1 MSCFGRLIEMSGI
14 VAIDRQQ
21 LDAEQERIRG
31 MDNDAL
37 LAWANG
43 VDQSITFHADVSG
56 FGEQCVIAGD
66 RAKAHIEL
74 VTGKRFSKSAGGR
87 YGGKYAIGLSVRS
100 ADHMSG
106 MASYESYL
114 DELANRITL
123 MANKYGIA
131 DRQPR
136 LF

>member
-1 MSCFGRLIEMSGI
+1 MSGI

-21 LDAEQERIRG
+21 LDAEQQRIRD

-37 LAWANG
+37 LAWANT
-43 VDQSITFHADVSG
+43 VDQSVTFNADVNG

-66 RAKAHIEL
+66 RAKAYIEL
-74 VTGKRFSKSAGGR
+74 VAGKLFSKSAGGR
-87 YGGKYAIGLSVRS
+87 YGGKYAIGLYVRS

-114 DELANRITL
+114 DELANLITL
-123 MANKYGIA
+123 VANKYGIT

>member
-1 MSCFGRLIEMSGI
+1 MSMSGI
-14 VAIDRQQ
+14 VAIDQTQ
-21 LDAEQERIRG
+21 LDAEQERIRD
-31 MDNDAL
+31 MENDAL

-43 VDQSITFHADVSG
+43 VDPSVTFHADVNG
-56 FGEQCVIAGD
+56 FGEQCAIAGD
-66 RAKAHIEL
+66 RVRAYIEL
-74 VTGKRFSKSAGGR
+74 VTGRRFSESAGGR
-87 YGGKYAIGLSVRS
+87 YSGKYAIGLSARS

-106 MASYESYL
+106 MASYESCL
-114 DELANRITL
+114 DDLANLITL

>member
-1 MSCFGRLIEMSGI
+1 MSGI

-43 VDQSITFHADVSG
+43 VDQSITFHADVSV

-106 MASYESYL
+106 MESYESYL

>member
-1 MSCFGRLIEMSGI
+1 MTDRQMSMSGI

-21 LDAEQERIRG
+21 LDAEQERIRS
-31 MDNDAL
+31 MNNDTL
-37 LAWANG
+37 LAWANT
-43 VDQSITFHADVSG
+43 VDPSVTFHADVDG
-56 FGEQCVIAGD
+56 FGEPCAIAGD
-66 RAKAHIEL
+66 RDKAHIEL
-74 VTGKRFSKSAGGR
+74 VTGKRFSESAGGR
-87 YGGKYAIGLSVRS
+87 YSGKYAIGLSVRS

-106 MASYESYL
+106 MASYESDL
-114 DELANRITL
+114 DELANWITL

>member
-1 MSCFGRLIEMSGI
+1 MSGI
-14 VAIDRQQ
+14 VAIDQPQ
-21 LDAEQERIRG
+21 LDAEQERIRD
-31 MDNDAL
+31 MDNAAL
-37 LAWANG
+37 LAWANTI
-43 VDQSITFHADVSG
+43 DQSITFHADVNS

-87 YGGKYAIGLSVRS
+87 YGGKYAIGLFALSD
-100 ADHMSG
+100 DHLSG
-106 MASYESYL
+106 MGSYESYL

-123 MANKYGIA
+123 MANKYGIS